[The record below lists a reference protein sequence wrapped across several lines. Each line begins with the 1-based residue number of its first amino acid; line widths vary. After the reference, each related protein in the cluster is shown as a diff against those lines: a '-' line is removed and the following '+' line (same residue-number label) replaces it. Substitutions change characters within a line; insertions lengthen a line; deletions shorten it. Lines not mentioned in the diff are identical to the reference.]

1 MFRVSGT
8 VRKGSKTAIYRH
20 HFLMQDSLYFSI
32 DVRMGFVSTT
42 KILMELT
49 RMLLQLLLVRLV
61 LKLRQLAKQLILAV
75 ILENVKMPMEMM

>member
-1 MFRVSGT
+1 
-8 VRKGSKTAIYRH
+8 
-20 HFLMQDSLYFSI
+20 
-32 DVRMGFVSTT
+32 MGFVSTT

-75 ILENVKMPMEMM
+75 ILENVKMPMKMM

>member
-1 MFRVSGT
+1 
-8 VRKGSKTAIYRH
+8 
-20 HFLMQDSLYFSI
+20 
-32 DVRMGFVSTT
+32 MGFVSTT